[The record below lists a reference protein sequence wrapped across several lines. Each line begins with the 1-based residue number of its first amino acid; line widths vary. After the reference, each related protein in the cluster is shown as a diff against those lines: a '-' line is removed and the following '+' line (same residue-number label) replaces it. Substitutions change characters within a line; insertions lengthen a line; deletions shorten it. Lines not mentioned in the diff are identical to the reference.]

1 MIPSRVRGQAN
12 LLALG
17 VAVLLV
23 VGAVAGTLAL
33 ADAAFAGADRSAGA
47 RHAAVATADRLVA
60 ADGPLAV
67 RANLIDAG
75 AVADLDAATVAA
87 SVPTLRDRAVRVEL
101 DDTVVAARGDPVG
114 PTHRRIV
121 TVATTTPRTRS
132 VSAATGLVFPRRTDR
147 IRFDFENA
155 SVTRVRVDG
164 RLVLARPDGL
174 QGTATVAVSR
184 RATLRVRFVGTGTVT
199 LTTFPTRTRKAR
211 LEVTV
216 GD

>member
-1 MIPSRVRGQAN
+1 MTPSRARGQAN

-23 VGAVAGTLAL
+23 VAAVTGTLAL
-33 ADAAFAGADRSAGA
+33 ADAAFAGADRPAGA
-47 RHAAVATADRLVA
+47 RHAAVATAGRLVA

-67 RANLIDAG
+67 RPNVLDAD
-75 AVADLDAATVAA
+75 AVADLDTAAVTA
-87 SVPTLRDRAVRVEL
+87 SVPALRDRAVRVEL
-101 DDTVVAARGDPVG
+101 DDTVLAVRGDPVG

-132 VSAATGLVFPRRTDR
+132 VSAAAGLVFPRRTDR
-147 IRFDFENA
+147 IRFDFRNA

-174 QGTATVAVSR
+174 RGTATVAVSR
-184 RATLRVRFVGTGTVT
+184 RATLRVNFAGTGTVT
-199 LTTFPTRTRKAR
+199 VTTFPTRTRKAR

-216 GD
+216 GA